1 MVVSR
6 AIVESE
12 CVIPAIPVS
21 DIAGA
26 MADVSAAGVAA
37 RFWQPAMRSA
47 ALKARIVFIVTPS
60 MWSAVRE
67 PGRRPSLSPGR
78 DARRSYFPA
87 GCCQVELRGAA
98 RVALP
103 GRLSA
108 ASTATRIGVEP
119 E

>member
-1 MVVSR
+1 LVVSR

-60 MWSAVRE
+60 KWSAVRE
-67 PGRRPSLSPGR
+67 PGAKAVTVAGQRREAKLLSCR
-78 DARRSYFPA
+78 LLSSQRRINRN
-87 GCCQVELRGAA
+87 ED
-98 RVALP
+98 
-103 GRLSA
+103 
-108 ASTATRIGVEP
+108 
-119 E
+119 